1 MRISPISTIQMTN
14 FKAKSISSRMSDMR
28 NEYGWWKWNVGG
40 GKSDARNRAESQL
53 NDECNNSERDARIA
67 EEKAQ
72 SFYQYSRTKLEAQ
85 EAKIREKQNTLSELQ
100 SITNQ
105 NNRTI
110 SRLKAEASSNGQT
123 IARNYQEAERLT
135 QEHNDLNNKLTQSE
149 KEYSDLKEE
158 ARKNKNKSD
167 NYIYQKVKE
176 AKNNFKTK
184 QEANI
189 AEAEMRMQNADALA
203 EQFAKV
209 SVPPQRTGLSQI
221 QGYDYAK
228 KTLSRLFTEP
238 MQSNNE
244 TNIPNG
250 VLLYGPQ
257 GCGKTT
263 LAQAFA
269 ESTDNKII
277 YFKPTMNDDKAYNQL
292 VDIIHFAKET
302 FQNSKKRTFIMID
315 EFDSFAPKNNMR
327 SKRMKNLTDFISEG
341 YHCSILATTN
351 FPENINSTLL
361 RDGRFEKIAIGPA
374 DEGDLRQIIYRYL
387 NGCFNNEAEI
397 DKLISIILNNKNGR
411 YSNSLIRDIIDNCI
425 ARANI
430 MKLDLDGTQL
440 FEAFNDTIPDI
451 TNKFLKHFKQQI
463 QYMQKI

>member
-1 MRISPISTIQMTN
+1 MRITSISTIQITN
-14 FKAKSISSRMSDMR
+14 FKAKSISSRMRDMR
-28 NEYGWWKWNVGG
+28 DEYGWWKWNTGG
-40 GKSDARNRAESQL
+40 GKSEARRRAESQL

-72 SFYQYSRTKLEAQ
+72 SFYQYSKTKLEAQ
-85 EAKIREKQNTLSELQ
+85 ETKIREKQNTLSELQ
-100 SITNQ
+100 YITYQ

-110 SRLKAEASSNGQT
+110 DRLKAETSSNART
-123 IARNYQEAERLT
+123 ISRNYQEAARLI
-135 QEHNDLNNKLTQSE
+135 QEHNDLNNKLLHSIR
-149 KEYSDLKEE
+149 EYSDLKDD
-158 ARKNKNKSD
+158 ARKSKNKSN
-167 NYIYQKVKE
+167 NYINQKVKE
-176 AKNNFKTK
+176 VKNNFKIK
-184 QEANI
+184 QDANI
-189 AEAEMRMQNADALA
+189 TETETRMRNADALA
-203 EQFAKV
+203 EQLFKV
-209 SVPPQRTGLSQI
+209 SVSLQRTGLSQI

-228 KTLSRLFTEP
+228 AILSRLFIEP
-238 MQSNNE
+238 SQYNNE
-244 TNIPNG
+244 TSVPNG

-269 ESTDNKII
+269 ESTDNKIV
-277 YFKPTMNDDKAYNQL
+277 YFRPTMNNDKAYNQL
-292 VDIIHFAKET
+292 VDIVNFAKET
-302 FQNSKKRTFIMID
+302 FNNDKKRTFVIVD

-327 SKRMKNLTDFISEG
+327 SKRMKNLTDFISEE

-351 FPENINSTLL
+351 FPENIDPTLL

-374 DEGDLRQIIYRYL
+374 EEEDLKQIIYRYL
-387 NGCFNNEAEI
+387 NGCFNNKAEI
-397 DKLISIILNNKNGR
+397 DKLISIILNNKNGK

-430 MKLDLDGTQL
+430 MKLDLEATQL
-440 FEAFNDTIPDI
+440 FETFNNTIPDI